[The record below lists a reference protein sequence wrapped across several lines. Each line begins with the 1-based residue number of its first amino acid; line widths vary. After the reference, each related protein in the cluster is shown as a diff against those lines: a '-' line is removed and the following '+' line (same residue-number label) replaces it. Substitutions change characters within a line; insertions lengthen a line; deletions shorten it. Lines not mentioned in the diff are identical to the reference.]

1 MIVPSETAYGKSG
14 STPSVRCTGLH
25 KGWQKGGSKRRVE
38 VGIKVFL
45 SYHAEKDIFLGYAL
59 EMAEKFLKAPKG

>member
-1 MIVPSETAYGKSG
+1 MENREALRPFDVLDCIRAGRKVGASA
-14 STPSVRCTGLH
+14 
-25 KGWQKGGSKRRVE
+25 GWRW
-38 VGIKVFL
+38 GIKVFL

>member
-1 MIVPSETAYGKSG
+1 MENRETLRPFY
-14 STPSVRCTGLH
+14 VLDCIR
-25 KGWQKGGSKRRVE
+25 GWQKGGSKRRVE